1 MLLIKNG
8 HIISPQNNLDTI
20 CDILIENGRITELNE
35 NISANCEIIEAEG
48 KVVLPGLID
57 MHVHLRD
64 PGFTHK
70 EDILSGCEAAAAG
83 GVTAVACM
91 PNTNPAVDT
100 PETVQYILEKA
111 KKAKARVY
119 PVACITKGMS
129 GGELTDM
136 KALREAG
143 AVAVSDDGR
152 PVKNAKTMMEGMK
165 LAKKNKLL
173 SISHCEDLDI
183 IDGGIIHKGKVSEE
197 LGVKGM
203 NRASEDSITAREIS
217 LAEAENVPIH
227 IAHVSTKGSVSIIR
241 DAKRRGVKVTCETCP
256 HYFVY
261 DHTKLY
267 KKDADYRMNPPLR
280 EPEDL
285 KEVMEGIVD
294 GTIDC
299 IVTDHA
305 PHAAEEKADFLKAPN
320 GVVGL
325 ETSFAA
331 CCTYLLHT
339 GKIRLPRL
347 VELMS
352 VNPAKLLGIPG
363 GKVEIDGIA
372 DLVIA
377 DLDKEWTVEPQKLHS
392 KSKNSVFKGAT
403 LKGKVL
409 CTVCNGQITYREG
422 I

>member
-119 PVACITKGMS
+119 PVVCITKGMS

-227 IAHVSTKGSVSIIR
+227 IAHVSIKGSVSIIR

>member
-119 PVACITKGMS
+119 PVVCITKGMS

-165 LAKKNKLL
+165 LAKKNNLL